1 VSIVPAAFPAV
12 GGSERRSLLF
22 FRRLAAAAEL
32 RNGAPMWWQDHFS
45 EFVTLL
51 LVINPLAAL
60 PTFMTLTEPLGLE
73 QGRRTALLA
82 VLVAFVLLVFFVV
95 IGNLVLKQIG
105 IATRAFQ
112 IAGGI
117 VLFLVALDMV
127 HGRIIAVPGGKQDLN
142 RSLAIY
148 PLAFPIIAG
157 PAAFTT
163 VILLTDDDRYN
174 FFGRLETVGVIA
186 AVLAVQFVTLL
197 VGGPISRALGSVVG
211 RIMGMLLAAL
221 AVSMVLTAVG
231 QWLKLPAL

>member
-1 VSIVPAAFPAV
+1 MVQN
-12 GGSERRSLLF
+12 GGHCYSSAGRPEAKF
-22 FRRLAAAAEL
+22 

-51 LVINPLAAL
+51 LVINPLGAL

-82 VLVAFVLLVFFVV
+82 VLAAFVLLVFFVV

-112 IAGGI
+112 IAGGM

-127 HGRIIAVPGGKQDLN
+127 HGRIIAVPGGKPELH

-157 PAAFTT
+157 PGAFTT

-174 FFGRLETVGVIA
+174 FFGRLETIGVIA
-186 AVLAVQFVTLL
+186 AVLAIQFVTLL
-197 VGGPISRALGSVVG
+197 AGGPISRALGSVGVNVVG
-211 RIMGMLLAAL
+211 RVMGMLLAAL
-221 AVSMVLTAVG
+221 AVSMVLTAIG
-231 QWLKLPAL
+231 EWLKLPAL